1 MICTLTCLRLCLSG
15 CSTCHLQQ
23 PLLLLL
29 VMRGVRCLL
38 LQLCGAQQACLA
50 SMHCL
55 AHLTTHWMTR
65 QRRKRLDQTCGQEM
79 ELLLLLLL
87 LLLLVVVV
95 LGVLC
100 TACTTCQKR
109 IVCWMGCGQ
118 ICRLRTVLRR
128 RQRTGRRQQQQ
139 QQLVW
144 VAAAWGSG
152 LRLLLRM

>member
-1 MICTLTCLRLCLSG
+1 MMCTLTCLRLLPLS

-29 VMRGVRCLL
+29 VMGGVRCLL
-38 LQLCGAQQACLA
+38 LQLCGAQQASLA

-55 AHLTTHWMTR
+55 AHLTTYWMT
-65 QRRKRLDQTCGQEM
+65 QQGRKRLDQTCGQEM

-87 LLLLVVVV
+87 LVV

-100 TACTTCQKR
+100 ATCTTCQKM

-118 ICRLRTVLRR
+118 ICQLRTVLRR

-139 QQLVW
+139 LVR
-144 VAAAWGSG
+144 VVAAWGSG
-152 LRLLLRM
+152 LRLLLRMKS